1 MTATIF
7 DLAELR
13 DAGIQLTPDALAE
26 LAEQERAAELA
37 ERQAK
42 ATATAM
48 RKLAEETTAAYP
60 EYQQKL
66 IEAAQQYQHAFQVAL
81 MARNQMEADVR
92 QARLHGADSGL
103 KIPERI
109 SVRIASGD
117 LRDLRYLPAKIK
129 TIPLGDV

>member
-60 EYQQKL
+60 STS
-66 IEAAQQYQHAFQVAL
+66 
-81 MARNQMEADVR
+81 R
-92 QARLHGADSGL
+92 S
-103 KIPERI
+103 
-109 SVRIASGD
+109 
-117 LRDLRYLPAKIK
+117 
-129 TIPLGDV
+129 

>member
-1 MTATIF
+1 
-7 DLAELR
+7 
-13 DAGIQLTPDALAE
+13 
-26 LAEQERAAELA
+26 
-37 ERQAK
+37 
-42 ATATAM
+42 
-48 RKLAEETTAAYP
+48 
-60 EYQQKL
+60 L